1 VTDYRLLLAARVL
14 RAFGFGFSAVLL
26 GLDLE
31 THGLRSSAIGAAL
44 AIGVLAGSLYGFP
57 MAALAARVGRRK
69 VLVGIGGLMALT
81 GLDLSLANQ
90 PWLLLLAGAT
100 GMLGA
105 SSVDLGPFS
114 ALEQSMLT
122 EAVPSRRRNLA
133 FGRYSLSGGL
143 AAAAGG
149 LAATL
154 GSSAALTA
162 FFGLYALLGIGT
174 AVLAA
179 FLSPGVENQQP
190 GPVLTRASRKPLAR
204 LSALF
209 ALDSLGGGLV
219 IQSVIAYWLHVRFGA
234 GVTIL
239 GPALGAMALVQAG
252 SYEVAARLAD
262 RIGLIRTMVFTHLP
276 SSILLMLVPLAP
288 TLWLAIAILV
298 LRFAISQ
305 MDVPARQAYVASIV
319 PGPDRAGAIALT
331 GTVRAGQSIGPALAG
346 VAIQSGAFGL
356 PFFLAGAFKIAYDL
370 GLYFGFRGRPAEHEI
385 V

>member
-1 VTDYRLLLAARVL
+1 MTDYRLLLAARVL

-190 GPVLTRASRKPLAR
+190 GPVLTRASRRPLAH

-239 GPALGAMALVQAG
+239 GPALAAMALVQAG

-319 PGPDRAGAIALT
+319 PGPDRAGALALT

-356 PFFLAGAFKIAYDL
+356 PFFLAGALKIAYDL

>member
-1 VTDYRLLLAARVL
+1 MTDYRLLLAARVL

-81 GLDLSLANQ
+81 GLDLSLVNQ

-319 PGPDRAGAIALT
+319 PGPDRAGALALT

>member
-1 VTDYRLLLAARVL
+1 MTDYRLLLAARVL
-14 RAFGFGFSAVLL
+14 RAFGFGFSGVLL

-31 THGLRSSAIGAAL
+31 AHGFSSSAIGAVL

-81 GLDLSLANQ
+81 GVDLSLAHQ

-114 ALEQSMLT
+114 ALEQSMLA
-122 EAVPSRRRNLA
+122 EAVPSWRRNMA

-149 LAATL
+149 LAATFAS
-154 GSSAALTA
+154 SSALSA
-162 FFGLYALLGIGT
+162 FFGLYALLGVGT
-174 AVLAA
+174 AALAA
-179 FLSPGVENQQP
+179 FLSPGVENRQP
-190 GPVLTRASRKPLAR
+190 GPVLSRASRKPLAQ

-234 GVTIL
+234 GVTVL
-239 GPALGAMALVQAG
+239 GPALAAMALVQAG

-276 SSILLMLVPLAP
+276 SSVLLMLVPLAP
-288 TLWLAIAILV
+288 TLWLAVAILV

-319 PGPDRAGAIALT
+319 PAADRAGALALT
-331 GTVRAGQSIGPALAG
+331 GTVRVGQSIGPALAG
-346 VAIQSGAFGL
+346 VAIQAAAYGV
-356 PFFLAGAFKIAYDL
+356 PFLLAGALKIAYDL

>member
-1 VTDYRLLLAARVL
+1 MTDYRLLLAARVL

-81 GLDLSLANQ
+81 GLDLSLVNQ

>member
-1 VTDYRLLLAARVL
+1 MTDYRLLLAARVL

-57 MAALAARVGRRK
+57 MAALAARVGQRK

-356 PFFLAGAFKIAYDL
+356 PFFLAGALKIAYDL

>member
-319 PGPDRAGAIALT
+319 PGPDRAGALALT

>member
-1 VTDYRLLLAARVL
+1 MTDYRLLLAARVL

-57 MAALAARVGRRK
+57 MAALAARVGQRK

-81 GLDLSLANQ
+81 GLDLSLVNQ

-319 PGPDRAGAIALT
+319 PGPDRAGALALT

-356 PFFLAGAFKIAYDL
+356 PFFLAGALKIAYDL

>member
-1 VTDYRLLLAARVL
+1 MTDYRLLLAARVL

-31 THGLRSSAIGAAL
+31 THGLRSSAIGAVL

-179 FLSPGVENQQP
+179 FLSPSVETQQP
-190 GPVLTRASRKPLAR
+190 GPVLTRTSRKPLAH

-319 PGPDRAGAIALT
+319 PGPDRAGALALT

-356 PFFLAGAFKIAYDL
+356 PFFLAGALKIAYDL

>member
-14 RAFGFGFSAVLL
+14 RGFGFGFSAVLL

-31 THGLRSSAIGAAL
+31 AHGFSSSAIGIVL

-69 VLVGIGGLMALT
+69 VLIAIGGLMALT

-114 ALEQSMLT
+114 ALEQSMLA
-122 EAVPSRRRNLA
+122 EAVSGGQRNMA

-154 GSSAALTA
+154 ASGAALSA
-162 FFGLYALLGIGT
+162 FFGLYALLGVGT

-179 FLSPGVENQQP
+179 LLSPGVESRQP
-190 GPVLTRASRKPLAR
+190 GPVLSRVSRKPLAQ

-239 GPALGAMALVQAG
+239 GPALAAMALVQAG
-252 SYEVAARLAD
+252 SYEVAARLAN

-276 SSILLMLVPLAP
+276 SSLLLMLVPLAP

-319 PGPDRAGAIALT
+319 PPSERAGALALT
-331 GTVRAGQSIGPALAG
+331 GTVRVGQSIGPALAG
-346 VAIQSGAFGL
+346 MAIQAAAYGV
-356 PFFLAGAFKIAYDL
+356 PFFLAGALKIAYDI
-370 GLYFGFRGRPAEHEI
+370 GLYFGFRERPAEHEI

>member
-1 VTDYRLLLAARVL
+1 MTDYRLLLAARVL

-319 PGPDRAGAIALT
+319 PGPDRAGALALT